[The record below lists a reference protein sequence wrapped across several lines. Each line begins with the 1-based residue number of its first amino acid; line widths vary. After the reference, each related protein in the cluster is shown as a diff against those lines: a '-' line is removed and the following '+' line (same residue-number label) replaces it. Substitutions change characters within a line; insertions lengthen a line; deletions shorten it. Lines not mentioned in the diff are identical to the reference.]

1 MSQVDLNLFRVL
13 DAVIRYGGVTT
24 AAEMMEM
31 TPSAISQAISR
42 LTTLVG
48 EPLFVRQG
56 RGITPTARA
65 LSLHHEIM
73 VPLPPRQ
80 IAYESDSL
88 LTALHLVS
96 RTDWLCVASQWH
108 MEKLGQALDLASY
121 PLPWL
126 SEDCPVYMSWHKSS
140 GQDTGLNWL
149 KDQVRAV
156 SSF

>member
-42 LTTLVG
+42 LTSLVG

-73 VPLPPRQ
+73 VPLHDMER
-80 IAYESDSL
+80 SL
-88 LTALHLVS
+88 Q
-96 RTDWLCVASQWH
+96 RTDLFDPQTSRRTFRIAGVPDIDIFFLPELNNLLQT
-108 MEKLGQALDLASY
+108 QAPNCQLE
-121 PLPWL
+121 WNTQ
-126 SEDCPVYMSWHKSS
+126 V
-140 GQDTGLNWL
+140 QDEALRQNSL
-149 KDQVRAV
+149 
-156 SSF
+156 